1 MHPGSPQSSEI
12 YKSAGIIIQDRKL
25 LVEKDFD
32 KEFFIAPGGKLD
44 PGETPRQA
52 LVRELKEEFHI
63 TVLESDL
70 EDFGV
75 FHAPAS
81 GQEHRTVHMTV
92 FIVKNYTGTISHGHK
107 VEKLL
112 WLTSHIPPDLKV
124 GSIFAHEVLPRLK
137 QLSLVD

>member
-1 MHPGSPQSSEI
+1 MDPVNSPNRDI
-12 YKSAGIIIQDRKL
+12 HKSAGIIIKDRKL

-32 KEFFIAPGGKLD
+32 KEFFIAPGGKPD

-52 LVRELKEEFHI
+52 LVRELQEEFHI
-63 TVLESDL
+63 TVRESDL
-70 EDFGV
+70 ADFGV

-92 FIVKNYTGTISHGHK
+92 FIVQKYVGQIAHGHK
-107 VEKLL
+107 VEQLL
-112 WLTSHIPPDLKV
+112 WLTSQIPAGVKI

-137 QLSLVD
+137 QLNLID